1 MLNKYFSILLLLS
14 TCFSVS
20 AKIENL
26 ADATAKRIKI
36 EGKIQKISAIAEAD
50 RTTEQKEKLT
60 KLTNKLAK
68 VTAKEAK
75 FKSAI

>member
-14 TCFSVS
+14 TCLSVS

-36 EGKIQKISAIAEAD
+36 EAKIQKINTIAEAD
-50 RTTEQKEKLT
+50 RTTEQKEKLI
-60 KLTNKLAK
+60 KLSNRLVK

-75 FKSAI
+75 FKSAT